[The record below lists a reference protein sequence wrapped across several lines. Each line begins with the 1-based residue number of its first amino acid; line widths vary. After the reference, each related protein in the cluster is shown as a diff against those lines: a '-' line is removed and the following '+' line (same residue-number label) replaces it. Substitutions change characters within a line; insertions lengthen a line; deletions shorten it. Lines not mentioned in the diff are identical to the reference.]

1 MLEPMTEVLFKQT
14 GKGNKS
20 WKKGKIVATNVSTDD
35 KGNKTNS
42 YSVLF
47 DGKRYL
53 VPEEN
58 VKEK

>member
-20 WKKGKIVATNVSTDD
+20 WKKGKIVATNISTDD
-35 KGNKTNS
+35 EGKQTLS
-42 YSVLF
+42 YSVLYE
-47 DGKRYL
+47 GKRVL